1 VGAESQPWSSRFRP
15 KRVAEVSGNREAILE
30 LRRWLQSWE
39 KGIPK
44 ERAAFL
50 HGPPGVGK
58 TASVQALA
66 AEMGFDLLEVN
77 ASDYRTR
84 TRLEELIG
92 RAATQ
97 SVTIFGR
104 RRLILFDEMEGIS
117 GREDLG
123 GIAAIADI
131 IKNTRSP
138 IVLIATS
145 VGEENEEK
153 FRPLRD
159 KALIIEYRPVPF
171 LEVYDRLASIV
182 KEMKVDASEEAL
194 EALAVRAEGDV
205 RSAINDLESLAWGKE
220 KVAIED
226 VESLGRRDRQEYTPD
241 VIRAIFSS
249 RNLREA
255 RRAVS
260 QSYIGH
266 EELFDWIYENLPLIL
281 DDPGDLDEGLEAL
294 ARADVYDHRARSSNY
309 RLQKYMFTMMSGG
322 VSFAKR
328 RSEGLGLSRQI
339 LATAARLGYPQ
350 NAFTFHETAD
360 GLLVR
365 PVRYLGDDWRR
376 VNEALRGLGA
386 SWVRGGNG
394 WSIPYIRPPQLKWR
408 YIRTYQ
414 SRQRLRSVSEKVAAR
429 CRVSR
434 KEAVSDVIPLMRV
447 MFKGSGEM
455 GDGIAG
461 WLDLED
467 DEAAWLR
474 G

>member
-1 VGAESQPWSSRFRP
+1 MGAEDQPWSSRFRP
-15 KRVAEVSGNREAILE
+15 KRTAEVAGNREAIQE

-39 KGIPK
+39 KGVPK
-44 ERAAFL
+44 ERAAFIY
-50 HGPPGVGK
+50 GPPGVGK

-66 AEMGFDLLEVN
+66 ADMGFDLLEVN

-84 TRLEELIG
+84 TRLEELVG

-97 SVTIFGR
+97 SVTVFGR

-159 KALIIEYRPVPF
+159 RSLIIEYKPIPT
-171 LEVYDRLASIV
+171 LEVYGRLASIA
-182 KEMKVDASEEAL
+182 KEMRIDASEEAL
-194 EALAVRAEGDV
+194 EALAVRSEGDV
-205 RSAINDLESLAWGKE
+205 RSAINDLESLARGKG
-220 KVAIED
+220 KVTVGD

-260 QSYIGH
+260 QSYVGH
-266 EELFDWIYENLPLIL
+266 EGLFDWIYENLPLIL
-281 DDPGDLDEGLEAL
+281 DDPGDLHDGLEAL
-294 ARADVYDHRARSSNY
+294 ARADVYDRRARSSNY
-309 RLQKYMFTMMSGG
+309 RLQKYMFNMMSGG
-322 VSFAKR
+322 VSFSRR
-328 RSEGLGLSRQI
+328 RSEGLGLRRQI
-339 LATAARLGYPQ
+339 LATTARLGFPQ
-350 NAFTFHETAD
+350 SAFTLHEAAE
-360 GLLVR
+360 GLLVK
-365 PVRYLGDDWRR
+365 PVRYLGDDWGR
-376 VNEALRGLGA
+376 VNGAMRGLGA
-386 SWVRGGNG
+386 SWVRGGNA
-394 WSIPYIRPPQLKWR
+394 WSIPYLRPPQLRWR

-414 SRQRLRSVSEKVAAR
+414 SRLRLRSVSEKVATR
-429 CRVSR
+429 CLVSR
-434 KEAVSDVIPLMRV
+434 KEAVSEVIPLMRV
-447 MFKGSGEM
+447 MFKGSREM

-461 WLDLED
+461 WLDLDE

>member
-39 KGIPK
+39 KGIPR

-84 TRLEELIG
+84 TRMEELVG

-97 SVTIFGR
+97 SLTVFGR
-104 RRLILFDEMEGIS
+104 RRLILFDEMEGVS

-159 KALIIEYRPVPF
+159 KALIIEYKPVPF
-171 LEVYDRLASIV
+171 LEVYGRLASIA
-182 KEMKVDASEEAL
+182 KEMKVEASEEAL
-194 EALAVRAEGDV
+194 EALAMRAEGDV
-205 RSAINDLESLAWGKE
+205 RSAVNDLESLAWGKG
-220 KVAIED
+220 KVTVGD

-260 QSYIGH
+260 QSYVGH
-266 EELFDWIYENLPLIL
+266 EGLFDWIYENLPLIL

-309 RLQKYMFTMMSGG
+309 RLQNYMFTMMSGG
-322 VSFAKR
+322 VSFARR
-328 RSEGLGLSRQI
+328 RSEGLGLRRQI

>member
-1 VGAESQPWSSRFRP
+1 MGAESQPWSSRFRP

-39 KGIPK
+39 KGIPR

-84 TRLEELIG
+84 TRMEELVG

-97 SVTIFGR
+97 SLTVFGR
-104 RRLILFDEMEGIS
+104 RRLILFDEMEGVS

-159 KALIIEYRPVPF
+159 KALIIEYKPVPF
-171 LEVYDRLASIV
+171 LEVYGRLASIA
-182 KEMKVDASEEAL
+182 KEMKVEASEEAL
-194 EALAVRAEGDV
+194 EALAMRAEGDV
-205 RSAINDLESLAWGKE
+205 RSAVNDLESLAWGKG
-220 KVAIED
+220 KVTVGD

-260 QSYIGH
+260 QSYVGH
-266 EELFDWIYENLPLIL
+266 EGLFDWIYENLPLIL

-309 RLQKYMFTMMSGG
+309 RLQNYMFTMMSGG
-322 VSFAKR
+322 VSFARR
-328 RSEGLGLSRQI
+328 RSEGLGLRRQI

>member
-1 VGAESQPWSSRFRP
+1 VGAEGQPWSSRFRP
-15 KRVAEVSGNREAILE
+15 RRAVEVSGNREAILE

-44 ERAAFL
+44 ERAVFL

-66 AEMGFDLLEVN
+66 ADMGFDLLEVN

-84 TRLEELIG
+84 TRMEELVG

-97 SVTIFGR
+97 SLTVFGR

-159 KALIIEYRPVPF
+159 KSLIIEYRPIPF
-171 LEVYDRLASIV
+171 LEVYGRLASIA
-182 KEMKVDASEEAL
+182 KEMKIDASEEAL
-194 EALAVRAEGDV
+194 EALAMRAEGDV
-205 RSAINDLESLAWGKE
+205 RSAINDLESLAWGKGR
-220 KVAIED
+220 VAVED

-266 EELFDWIYENLPLIL
+266 EGLFDWIYENLPLIL

-294 ARADVYDHRARSSNY
+294 ARADIYDHRARSSNY
-309 RLQKYMFTMMSGG
+309 RLQKYMFNMMSGG

-328 RSEGLGLSRQI
+328 RSEGLGLRRQI
-339 LATAARLGYPQ
+339 LATTARLGYPQ

-360 GLLVR
+360 GLLVK

-376 VNEALRGLGA
+376 VNEALRGLGG

-434 KEAVSDVIPLMRV
+434 KEAISDVIPLMRM
-447 MFKGSGEM
+447 MFKGSREM
-455 GDGIAG
+455 GDEISG
-461 WLDLED
+461 WLDLDD
-467 DEAAWLR
+467 DEAVWLR